1 MRERRDLVRWAA
13 LVAVVP
19 VLFFTSGSTEG
30 SLGRNFEDCIQTCG
44 NIDTAC
50 GDVCEAL
57 CADAG
62 NPTFCLLICNNF
74 CTDLV
79 VHCEERCTIFEPSP
93 SPERP

>member
-1 MRERRDLVRWAA
+1 MRWAA

-30 SLGRNFEDCIQTCG
+30 ALGRNFEDCIETCG
-44 NIDTAC
+44 NITTAC
-50 GDVCEAL
+50 GNICDAI

-74 CTDLV
+74 CSSLSER
-79 VHCEERCTIFEPSP
+79 CEERCEVFEPTP
-93 SPERP
+93 SPEIP